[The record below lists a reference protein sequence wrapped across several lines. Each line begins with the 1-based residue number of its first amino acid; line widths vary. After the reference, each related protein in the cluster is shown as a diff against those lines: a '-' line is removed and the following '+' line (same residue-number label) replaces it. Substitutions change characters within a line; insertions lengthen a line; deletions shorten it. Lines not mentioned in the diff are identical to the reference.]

1 MAATSVQMGFGDLLR
16 EWRRRRSLS
25 QLELSLEADISARH
39 LSFVETGRSRPSRE
53 IIVRLSTLLRFATEI
68 KELDL
73 NPLLG
78 TPTGVT
84 AVAARLRTGDA

>member
-1 MAATSVQMGFGDLLR
+1 MI
-16 EWRRRRSLS
+16 RSLKS
-25 QLELSLEADISARH
+25 YRIIQGARGKDGVDERK
-39 LSFVETGRSRPSRE
+39 LAE

-78 TPTGVT
+78 TPTSVT
-84 AVAARLRTGDA
+84 VVDARVRIADP